1 MDRRKGAFA
10 MTHPDPRM
18 QELVELLHGAIRS
31 LSDRE
36 VVYDVVDRLAYYT
49 LSVKIQ
55 ARYLRISIDRE
66 VMYSQRWADMKH
78 RVVRQFITNW
88 YEQMP
93 VPVRAEDIK
102 YMMHPCA
109 EGASK

>member
-1 MDRRKGAFA
+1 

-36 VVYDVVDRLAYYT
+36 VVYDVQDRLTYY
-49 LSVKIQ
+49 VVQVCIQ
-55 ARYLRISIDRE
+55 GYCRRIQVAKEDT
-66 VMYSQRWADMKH
+66 MYSQWWADMKH
-78 RVVRQFITNW
+78 QVVRQFITNW

-102 YMMHPCA
+102 YMTHPDFA
-109 EGASK
+109 ANTLSEGDVAS